1 MFDGI
6 LKKLFGDKNQKDLD
20 ELFPVVGDTNQFS
33 EKLINISDDE
43 LRIKTD
49 DFKKTL
55 ANSCES
61 IQNEIKDLKVK
72 ANSDLDISEK
82 EAIYDK
88 IDELEI
94 QENETIES
102 TLLEIMPDAFA
113 VVKET
118 ARRLSENGHLK
129 VKANENDHELSQK
142 LDVVEIDGDH
152 AIWKNSWD
160 AAGTPVEWSMVHY
173 DVQLMGGAALHKG
186 KIAEMMTGE
195 GKTLVATLP
204 VYLNALVGKGVHV
217 ITVNDYLAKRD
228 AQWMG
233 PIYQFHG
240 LSVDCIDLYQPHSP
254 ERIKAY
260 NADITFGTNNEF
272 GFDYLRDNMVSE
284 TEGLVQRKHHYAI
297 IDEVDSVLIDD
308 ARTPLIISGP
318 VPKGDQQEYVALKPK
333 IEKLVD
339 FQKKLV
345 NGLLTEAKTK
355 IAKSEQEGVD
365 KKQQKILFEEGCL
378 SLFRSFRG
386 LPKSKVLIKYL
397 SEPGVKIHLQKT
409 ENFYLQDNA
418 KEMPKADELLYFV
431 IDEKNNTIDLTEKGI
446 DLISGENDPEFYI
459 LPDIGAKVVEI
470 EQKTPD
476 AQKRVELKDQ
486 MMSDYTIKAERIHSM
501 NQLLKAYS
509 LFEKDIEYVVMENK
523 VKIVDEQTGRIMD
536 GRRYSDG
543 LHQAIEA
550 KENVKVEAASQTYA
564 TITLQNYFRMYHK
577 LAGMTGTA
585 ETEAKELWDIYKL
598 DVVAVKTNKPLV
610 RDDQNDLVYK
620 TAREKY
626 QAIIEE
632 IEKIRSNG
640 RPVLVGTTSVEVS
653 ELLSRLLK
661 LKKLPHQVLNAKL
674 HQKEAEVVTEAGK
687 PGTVTIATNMAGRGT
702 DIKLGDGV
710 KEQGGL
716 AIIGTERHDSR
727 RVDRQLRGRSGRQGD
742 PGSTQFFVSLED
754 NLMRLFGSERIAKM
768 MDRMGHK
775 EGEVIQHSMITKS
788 IERAQKKVEEN
799 NFGIRKRLLEFDDVM
814 NSQRTAIYNRRKN
827 ALFGDKL
834 DLDIDNMIYDI
845 CNTTVVNSQQ
855 NSDFE
860 DFNYNVITSFGIES
874 PFNEK
879 EFLEKD
885 ANILTEELYKEAK
898 EKYLRKAENIK
909 ANVFPVIKN
918 IHENPSDKIENI
930 VIPFTDG
937 RRAMKVVA
945 KLSKVYETE
954 GSEALK
960 ALERNI
966 TLAFIDNEWKEHL
979 REMDFLKQSVYHA
992 QYEQKDPLLIY
1003 KLEGYELFQSMMDKM
1018 NRDIIS
1024 FLMKAQLHDPN
1035 EETLSS
1041 ESSPRP
1047 KQDFS
1052 KLKAGR
1058 EDVAQSTRMN
1068 SEMAQQNQSGQPVK
1082 HAPVM
1087 VAKKPGRNER
1097 VKILNLQNGETKEM
1111 KFKQA
1116 EPLISSGTWQMVN

>member
-6 LKKLFGDKNQKDLD
+6 LKKLFGDKNKKDLD
-20 ELFPVVGDTNQFS
+20 ELFPIVESTNQFS
-33 EKLINISDDE
+33 EKITSLSDDE
-43 LRIKTD
+43 LRAKTSE
-49 DFKKTL
+49 FKKTL
-55 ANSCES
+55 ENSCEA
-61 IQNEIKDLKVK
+61 IQKEIQDLKEK
-72 ANSDLDISEK
+72 ANSDLDISQK
-82 EAIYDK
+82 EAIYEK
-88 IDELEI
+88 IDALEI
-94 QENETIES
+94 QENEVIES

-118 ARRLSENGHLK
+118 ARRLSENGFLK
-129 VKANENDHELSQK
+129 VKANENDQELSVK
-142 LDVVEIDGDH
+142 LDVVEIKGGY

-204 VYLNALVGKGVHV
+204 VYLNALVGKGVHL

-233 PIYQFHG
+233 PLYQFHG

-284 TEGLVQRKHHYAI
+284 TDGLVQRKHHYAI

-318 VPKGDQQEYVALKPK
+318 VAKGDQQEYVALKPK
-333 IEKLVD
+333 VEKLVTS
-339 FQKKLV
+339 QKKLI
-345 NGLLTEAKTK
+345 NTLLNEAKTK
-355 IAKSEQEGVD
+355 ITKSEQDGLD
-365 KKQQKILFEEGCL
+365 KKQQKALFEEGCL

-386 LPKSKVLIKYL
+386 LPKNKALIKYL
-397 SEPGVKIHLQKT
+397 SEPGIKIHLQKT

-598 DVVAVKTNKPLV
+598 DVVAVKTNKPLI

-702 DIKLGDGV
+702 DIKLGEGV

-845 CNTTVVNSQQ
+845 CNMTVVNAQQ

-874 PFNEK
+874 PFSEK

-885 ANILTEELYKEAK
+885 SNTLTEDLYKEAK
-898 EKYLRKAENIK
+898 EKYLRKTANIK
-909 ANVFPVIKN
+909 SNIFPVIKN
-918 IHENPSDKIENI
+918 IHETQSDKIDNI

-954 GSEALK
+954 GLEALK

-1035 EETLSS
+1035 EQTLSS
-1041 ESSPRP
+1041 ENNPRP

-1058 EDVAQSTRMN
+1058 EDVAQSTKMN

-1082 HAPVM
+1082 HSPVM

-1097 VKILNLQNGETKEM
+1097 VKILNLQNGETKEL

-1116 EPLISSGTWQMVN
+1116 EPLINNGTWQMVN

>member
-6 LKKLFGDKNQKDLD
+6 LKKLFGDKNKKDLD
-20 ELFPVVGDTNQFS
+20 ELFPVVESTNQFS
-33 EKLINISDDE
+33 QKLINLSDDE
-43 LRIKTD
+43 LRAKTSE
-49 DFKKTL
+49 FKKTL
-55 ANSCES
+55 ENSR
-61 IQNEIKDLKVK
+61 QVTLKEIEDLKEK
-72 ANSDLDISEK
+72 ANSDLDISQK
-82 EAIYDK
+82 EVIYEK
-88 IDELEI
+88 IDALEI
-94 QENETIES
+94 QENEVIES
-102 TLLEIMPDAFA
+102 TLLDIMPDAFA

-118 ARRLSENGHLK
+118 ARRLTENGVLK
-129 VKANENDHELSQK
+129 VIANENDRELSNK
-142 LDVVEIDGDH
+142 LDVVDIKGDH
-152 AIWKNSWD
+152 AIWKNNWD
-160 AAGTPVEWSMVHY
+160 AAGTLVQWSMIHY

-233 PIYQFHG
+233 PLYQFHG

-254 ERIKAY
+254 ERKKAY

-284 TEGLVQRKHHYAI
+284 TDGLVQRKHHYAI

-318 VPKGDQQEYVALKPK
+318 VAKGDQQEYVALKPK
-333 IEKLVD
+333 VEKLVTY
-339 FQKKLV
+339 QKKLI
-345 NGLLTEAKTK
+345 NTLLNEAKTK
-355 IAKSEQEGVD
+355 IAKSEQEGLD
-365 KKQQKILFEEGCL
+365 KKQQKALFEEGCL

-386 LPKSKVLIKYL
+386 LPKNKALIKYL
-397 SEPGVKIHLQKT
+397 SEPGIKIHLQKT

-470 EQKTPD
+470 EQKTTD
-476 AQKRVELKDQ
+476 AHKRVELKDK

-509 LFEKDIEYVVMENK
+509 LFEKDVEYVVMDNK

-598 DVVAVKTNKPLV
+598 DVVAVKTNKPLI
-610 RDDQNDLVYK
+610 RNDQNDLVYK

-687 PGTVTIATNMAGRGT
+687 AGTVTIATNMAGRGT
-702 DIKLGDGV
+702 DIKLGEGV

-845 CNTTVVNSQQ
+845 CNITVVNAQQ

-874 PFNEK
+874 PFSEK
-879 EFLEKD
+879 EFSEKD
-885 ANILTEELYKEAK
+885 TNTLTEDLYKKAK
-898 EKYLRKAENIK
+898 EKYTRKISSIKSNI
-909 ANVFPVIKN
+909 FPVIKN
-918 IHENPSDKIENI
+918 IHESQSDKIDNI

-954 GSEALK
+954 GLEALK

-1018 NRDIIS
+1018 NKDIIS
-1024 FLMKAQLHDPN
+1024 FLMKCQLHDPN
-1035 EETLSS
+1035 ENTVSS
-1041 ESSPRP
+1041 APSPRP
-1047 KQDFS
+1047 NQDLS
-1052 KLKAGR
+1052 QLKAGR

-1068 SEMAQQNQSGQPVK
+1068 SEMAQQNQSQTVK
-1082 HAPVM
+1082 HSPVM
-1087 VAKKPGRNER
+1087 VAKKPGRNEK
-1097 VKILNLQNGETKEM
+1097 VKILNLQNGETKEL

-1116 EPLISSGTWQMVN
+1116 EPLINSGSWQMVEI

>member
-1 MFDGI
+1 
-6 LKKLFGDKNQKDLD
+6 
-20 ELFPVVGDTNQFS
+20 
-33 EKLINISDDE
+33 
-43 LRIKTD
+43 
-49 DFKKTL
+49 
-55 ANSCES
+55 
-61 IQNEIKDLKVK
+61 
-72 ANSDLDISEK
+72 
-82 EAIYDK
+82 
-88 IDELEI
+88 
-94 QENETIES
+94 
-102 TLLEIMPDAFA
+102 
-113 VVKET
+113 
-118 ARRLSENGHLK
+118 
-129 VKANENDHELSQK
+129 
-142 LDVVEIDGDH
+142 
-152 AIWKNSWD
+152 
-160 AAGTPVEWSMVHY
+160 
-173 DVQLMGGAALHKG
+173 
-186 KIAEMMTGE
+186 
-195 GKTLVATLP
+195 
-204 VYLNALVGKGVHV
+204 
-217 ITVNDYLAKRD
+217 
-228 AQWMG
+228 
-233 PIYQFHG
+233 
-240 LSVDCIDLYQPHSP
+240 
-254 ERIKAY
+254 
-260 NADITFGTNNEF
+260 
-272 GFDYLRDNMVSE
+272 
-284 TEGLVQRKHHYAI
+284 
-297 IDEVDSVLIDD
+297 
-308 ARTPLIISGP
+308 
-318 VPKGDQQEYVALKPK
+318 
-333 IEKLVD
+333 
-339 FQKKLV
+339 
-345 NGLLTEAKTK
+345 
-355 IAKSEQEGVD
+355 
-365 KKQQKILFEEGCL
+365 
-378 SLFRSFRG
+378 
-386 LPKSKVLIKYL
+386 
-397 SEPGVKIHLQKT
+397 
-409 ENFYLQDNA
+409 
-418 KEMPKADELLYFV
+418 
-431 IDEKNNTIDLTEKGI
+431 
-446 DLISGENDPEFYI
+446 
-459 LPDIGAKVVEI
+459 
-470 EQKTPD
+470 
-476 AQKRVELKDQ
+476 
-486 MMSDYTIKAERIHSM
+486 M

-509 LFEKDIEYVVMENK
+509 LFEKDVEYVVMDNK

-598 DVVAVKTNKPLV
+598 DVVAVKTNKPLI
-610 RDDQNDLVYK
+610 RNDQNDLVYK

-687 PGTVTIATNMAGRGT
+687 AGTVTIATNMAGRGT
-702 DIKLGDGV
+702 DIKLGEGV

-845 CNTTVVNSQQ
+845 CNITVVNAQQ

-874 PFNEK
+874 PFSEK
-879 EFLEKD
+879 EFSEKD
-885 ANILTEELYKEAK
+885 TNTLTEDLYKKAK
-898 EKYLRKAENIK
+898 EKYTRKISNIK
-909 ANVFPVIKN
+909 SNIFPVIKN
-918 IHENPSDKIENI
+918 IHESQSDKIDNI

-954 GSEALK
+954 GLEALK

-1041 ESSPRP
+1041 ENNPRP

-1068 SEMAQQNQSGQPVK
+1068 NEMAQKNQSGQPVK
-1082 HAPVM
+1082 HSPVM
-1087 VAKKPGRNER
+1087 VA
-1097 VKILNLQNGETKEM
+1097 
-1111 KFKQA
+1111 
-1116 EPLISSGTWQMVN
+1116 

>member
-1 MFDGI
+1 M
-6 LKKLFGDKNQKDLD
+6 
-20 ELFPVVGDTNQFS
+20 
-33 EKLINISDDE
+33 
-43 LRIKTD
+43 
-49 DFKKTL
+49 
-55 ANSCES
+55 
-61 IQNEIKDLKVK
+61 
-72 ANSDLDISEK
+72 
-82 EAIYDK
+82 
-88 IDELEI
+88 
-94 QENETIES
+94 
-102 TLLEIMPDAFA
+102 
-113 VVKET
+113 
-118 ARRLSENGHLK
+118 
-129 VKANENDHELSQK
+129 
-142 LDVVEIDGDH
+142 
-152 AIWKNSWD
+152 
-160 AAGTPVEWSMVHY
+160 
-173 DVQLMGGAALHKG
+173 
-186 KIAEMMTGE
+186 
-195 GKTLVATLP
+195 
-204 VYLNALVGKGVHV
+204 
-217 ITVNDYLAKRD
+217 
-228 AQWMG
+228 
-233 PIYQFHG
+233 
-240 LSVDCIDLYQPHSP
+240 
-254 ERIKAY
+254 
-260 NADITFGTNNEF
+260 
-272 GFDYLRDNMVSE
+272 
-284 TEGLVQRKHHYAI
+284 
-297 IDEVDSVLIDD
+297 
-308 ARTPLIISGP
+308 
-318 VPKGDQQEYVALKPK
+318 
-333 IEKLVD
+333 
-339 FQKKLV
+339 
-345 NGLLTEAKTK
+345 
-355 IAKSEQEGVD
+355 
-365 KKQQKILFEEGCL
+365 
-378 SLFRSFRG
+378 
-386 LPKSKVLIKYL
+386 
-397 SEPGVKIHLQKT
+397 
-409 ENFYLQDNA
+409 
-418 KEMPKADELLYFV
+418 
-431 IDEKNNTIDLTEKGI
+431 
-446 DLISGENDPEFYI
+446 
-459 LPDIGAKVVEI
+459 
-470 EQKTPD
+470 
-476 AQKRVELKDQ
+476 
-486 MMSDYTIKAERIHSM
+486 
-501 NQLLKAYS
+501 
-509 LFEKDIEYVVMENK
+509 
-523 VKIVDEQTGRIMD
+523 
-536 GRRYSDG
+536 
-543 LHQAIEA
+543 
-550 KENVKVEAASQTYA
+550 
-564 TITLQNYFRMYHK
+564 
-577 LAGMTGTA
+577 
-585 ETEAKELWDIYKL
+585 
-598 DVVAVKTNKPLV
+598 
-610 RDDQNDLVYK
+610 
-620 TAREKY
+620 
-626 QAIIEE
+626 
-632 IEKIRSNG
+632 
-640 RPVLVGTTSVEVS
+640 
-653 ELLSRLLK
+653 
-661 LKKLPHQVLNAKL
+661 